1 MVIRILKSL
10 FKKRKA
16 NRKNVSLSP
25 SKEGEN
31 EIVLETYHPTQVNPY
46 RSPKQSVPK
55 LVFTNEVEESK
66 SDTESINLTINK
78 SVNATHCKSF
88 NVKKGKQ
95 LKQEFEYELFDTVR
109 NKNLGTFPS
118 IFKVSKRLSVYPK
131 TIKAHLQYKYGSKHD
146 KKNLDNILFRQNIRI
161 TKKAK

>member
-25 SKEGEN
+25 SKEREN

-46 RSPKQSVPK
+46 RSPKQPVSK
-55 LVFTNEVEESK
+55 LVFTKAVEESK

-78 SVNATHCKSF
+78 SVNATNCKSF

-95 LKQEFEYELFDTVR
+95 LKQEFEYELFDTVT

-146 KKNLDNILFRQNIRI
+146 KKNLDNILFKQNIRI

>member
-46 RSPKQSVPK
+46 RSPKQPVPE
-55 LVFTNEVEESK
+55 LVFTKAVEESK
-66 SDTESINLTINK
+66 SNTESINLTINK
-78 SVNATHCKSF
+78 SVNATRCKSF

-95 LKQEFEYELFDTVR
+95 LKQEFEYELFDIVR

>member
-46 RSPKQSVPK
+46 RTPKQPVLE
-55 LVFTNEVEESK
+55 LVFTKAVEESK

-95 LKQEFEYELFDTVR
+95 SVVNYEYEVIDVKT
-109 NKNLGTFPS
+109 NENLGTFIS
-118 IFKVSKRLSVYPK
+118 IFKIAKKLHARPK